1 MKRIVVYLLIT
12 LLLLGACEPLQIPPT
27 EVSSQVVETEVS
39 KALPSEPYPIE
50 TQIQADAAYPIETPA
65 AEAGASADR
74 QSSIPTNPPVPDLP
88 NNITPGEMVEIPGG
102 TFMMG
107 CDPDNN
113 AGSICPEAELPAHEV
128 TLSSFLIDRYEVTNG
143 QYKEC
148 VEAGVCKAPRSDSS
162 RTRGDYFTN
171 PDYELYPVINVSYND
186 ATTYCEWKGLRL
198 PTEAEWEYAA
208 RSSDANPFPWG
219 NHNPDCTFANSLN
232 NLNASPCV
240 GDTTAVGSY
249 PQGASAF
256 EVLDMA
262 GNVWEWVSDY
272 FSADY
277 YANSQ
282 IENPLGATIG
292 TERVVRGGGWFNN
305 RTFLRSS
312 SRGYDLPFYSG
323 SDLGFRCAVE
333 LVQN

>member
-128 TLSSFLIDRYEVTNG
+128 TLSSFLIDRYEVTNV

-162 RTRGDYFTN
+162 RTRDDYYTN
-171 PDYELYPVINVSYND
+171 PDYDLYPVINVD
-186 ATTYCEWKGLRL
+186 L
-198 PTEAEWEYAA
+198 
-208 RSSDANPFPWG
+208 
-219 NHNPDCTFANSLN
+219 
-232 NLNASPCV
+232 
-240 GDTTAVGSY
+240 DT
-249 PQGASAF
+249 
-256 EVLDMA
+256 
-262 GNVWEWVSDY
+262 
-272 FSADY
+272 
-277 YANSQ
+277 
-282 IENPLGATIG
+282 
-292 TERVVRGGGWFNN
+292 
-305 RTFLRSS
+305 
-312 SRGYDLPFYSG
+312 
-323 SDLGFRCAVE
+323 
-333 LVQN
+333 

>member
-50 TQIQADAAYPIETPA
+50 TQIQADAAHPIETPA

-107 CDPDNN
+107 CDTDNN

-208 RSSDANPFPWG
+208 RSSDANLFPWG
-219 NHNPDCTFANSLN
+219 NQNPDCILANSLN

-256 EVLDMA
+256 GVLDMA

-292 TERVVRGGGWFNN
+292 PERVVRGGGWFNN